1 MNSGMMTV
9 NTSSLTQTFVTI
21 EKSLLKKPL
30 DTLVRPVGKLC
41 GKVRS

>member
-9 NTSSLTQTFVTI
+9 NTSSLAANFATI

-30 DTLVRPVGKLC
+30 DTLVGPVGKLC